1 MHSWP
6 SYGIPE
12 RVNAKTAISLLI
24 GVLVAAGRPAIAQST
39 SPPPSAPTQQPDST
53 SALEFLGSYT
63 APSAVLATETSHTSA
78 HPPSPPASR
87 RLHRIE
93 TGFDA
98 LAPWPWDFAWSTESI
113 VVTCTM
119 AGAGLERDISIADGA
134 LRAQR
139 FGEALA
145 GYDKVALAQAG
156 CPAVTWNR
164 AVAAAYAHSPGALAN
179 LTAALPQAPSPAL
192 AEMMLGLAE
201 LSAGD
206 TAGAESNLLRF
217 TEAAAGAQPAPGEAS
232 QVSPPLSGAGQP
244 SAIPTERDFRWAR
257 AMLAQASREPVKA
270 RQELDRLSQ
279 MEPGCLTVW
288 FALAGA
294 ALEEARAASRRLS
307 EIAPKS
313 EWDRR
318 LQAEA
323 VAARYPALAQSLWPG
338 SLRAGQDKPGGA
350 VSTSLDAK
358 ATESPESLYG
368 QAHAAL
374 SLSQDAYSRVS
385 QSPQFSA
392 YLHALRALAAEQE
405 GDEGAAIHEYQEG
418 LAGNPASAV
427 LHAGLGHL
435 YWQRMDLRAA
445 EPELE
450 RARTLDPGDPV
461 VAFEL
466 GDVYQRL
473 GRPQPGLA
481 VLNEALRIDPEF
493 LLARWSRAKV
503 YLALGDSERAL
514 QDLEAAAPVDNS
526 GDLQFQLARL
536 YRKLGRADLAALAE
550 RHSEEQKQARQP
562 LQVTES
568 PRK

>member
-1 MHSWP
+1 MLVLRLLSWP
-6 SYGIPE
+6 SYGISK
-12 RVNAKTAISLLI
+12 RVKAKTAISLLI
-24 GVLVAAGRPAIAQST
+24 SVWVAAGRPAIAQSA
-39 SPPPSAPTQQPDST
+39 SPPPSAPAQQTDST

-78 HPPSPPASR
+78 RPPSPPASR

-98 LAPWPWDFAWSTESI
+98 LAPWPGDFAWSAESI
-113 VVTCTM
+113 VATCSM
-119 AGAGLERDISIADGA
+119 AGAGLQRDISIADGA
-134 LRAQR
+134 LRAQH
-139 FGEALA
+139 FDEALA
-145 GYDKVALAQAG
+145 GYDKVGHAQAG

-179 LTAALPQAPSPAL
+179 LAAALPQAPSPTL
-192 AEMMLGLAE
+192 GEMMLGLAE

-206 TAGAESNLLRF
+206 TAGAESNLLGA
-217 TEAAAGAQPAPGEAS
+217 TAAAAGAPPAGAEHAPGTPA
-232 QVSPPLSGAGQP
+232 
-244 SAIPTERDFRWAR
+244 ERDLRWAL
-257 AMLAQASREPVKA
+257 AMLAQASSEPVKA

-279 MEPGCLTVW
+279 MEPDCLTVW

-294 ALEEARAASRRLS
+294 ALEEARTASRRLS

-338 SLRAGQDKPGGA
+338 SLRAGQDKTGGA
-350 VSTSLDAK
+350 VSTGENGK
-358 ATESPESLYG
+358 AAESPESLYR

-374 SLSQDAYSRVS
+374 RLSQDAYGRVS

-405 GDEGAAIHEYQEG
+405 GDEAAAIHEYQEG
-418 LAGNPASAV
+418 LATNPSSAI
-427 LHAGLGHL
+427 LHGGLGHL

-450 RARTLDPGDPV
+450 RARALDPADPV

-473 GRPQPGLA
+473 GRPQAALA

-503 YLALGDSERAL
+503 YLTLGDSERAL
-514 QDLEAAAPVDNS
+514 QDLEAAAPADTT

-550 RHSEEQKQARQP
+550 KRSEEQRQAGQP
-562 LQVTES
+562 PQVTES